1 MAGFRIKRTVML
13 GIKSLSLHKMRS
25 GLTALGI
32 IFGVCSVIAML
43 SIGEGASW
51 EAQEQIKQL
60 GSNNII
66 VKSAKPPDEQQVS
79 TTSTFVIEYGL
90 TYDDAN
96 RMRHTIPMVVVEA
109 PAREIREDVKYK
121 SRRMFATIL
130 GTVPWYREVSGLEV
144 ARGRFITDLDIKDCR
159 NICVLGKDVARSLF
173 YYEEPIGKE
182 VKISTQYY
190 SVVGIMEERGAGISK
205 EGEET
210 ADYNSMVFIPLSA
223 ARDRFGEILVKSR
236 SGSREMERVEL
247 HQITLRVKDQE
258 YVEEAAKSVENVL
271 DRFHKKKDYKMTVPL
286 ELLRRARET
295 KRIFNIVL
303 GSIAAIS
310 LLVGGIGIMNI
321 MLASITERTREI
333 GIRRALGAKRRDIVI
348 QFLVETV
355 VLSAGGG
362 ILGVLFGVIIPY
374 IVTHAFDMKTVVT
387 LWSLVL
393 AFGISAAVG
402 IIFGLYPA
410 RRAAQMD
417 PIEALR
423 HE

>member
-1 MAGFRIKRTVML
+1 
-13 GIKSLSLHKMRS
+13 
-25 GLTALGI
+25 
-32 IFGVCSVIAML
+32 
-43 SIGEGASW
+43 
-51 EAQEQIKQL
+51 
-60 GSNNII
+60 
-66 VKSAKPPDEQQVS
+66 
-79 TTSTFVIEYGL
+79 
-90 TYDDAN
+90 
-96 RMRHTIPMVVVEA
+96 
-109 PAREIREDVKYK
+109 
-121 SRRMFATIL
+121 
-130 GTVPWYREVSGLEV
+130 
-144 ARGRFITDLDIKDCR
+144 
-159 NICVLGKDVARSLF
+159 
-173 YYEEPIGKE
+173 
-182 VKISTQYY
+182 
-190 SVVGIMEERGAGISK
+190 
-205 EGEET
+205 
-210 ADYNSMVFIPLSA
+210 
-223 ARDRFGEILVKSR
+223 
-236 SGSREMERVEL
+236 
-247 HQITLRVKDQE
+247 
-258 YVEEAAKSVENVL
+258 
-271 DRFHKKKDYKMTVPL
+271 MTVPL